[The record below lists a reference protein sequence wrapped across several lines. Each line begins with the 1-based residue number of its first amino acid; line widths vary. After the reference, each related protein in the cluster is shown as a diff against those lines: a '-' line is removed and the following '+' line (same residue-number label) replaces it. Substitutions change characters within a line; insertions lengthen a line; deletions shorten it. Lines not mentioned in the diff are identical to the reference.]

1 MAKKEKQTGGAR
13 FVVDASGAILGRL
26 ASVAAKKALQGEE
39 VIVVNCEQAVITG
52 RKKDILARHMQRF
65 ELGQPTQGPFFPKR
79 PDMFVRRVIRG
90 MVPRKKARGRAAFR
104 NVKCFIGV
112 PEGFGSQKVEKVAE
126 ADIRK
131 ASTIKFITVRELCR
145 LIGGK

>member
-1 MAKKEKQTGGAR
+1 MNKKEQPVKVR
-13 FVVDASGAILGRL
+13 FVVDASDSILGRL

-39 VIVVNCEQAVITG
+39 VFVVNCEKAVITG
-52 RKKDILARHMQRF
+52 RKKDILAKHMQRF

-90 MVPRKKARGRAAFR
+90 MVPRKKARGRAAFK

-112 PEGFGSQKVEKVAE
+112 PEGLGTQKFEKVAE

-131 ASTIKFITVRELCR
+131 ASTIKFITVGELCR
-145 LIGGK
+145 LIGGR